1 MRPISNPGS
10 GTFRLSELGLSE
22 GRPALRGFSG
32 LATWFVLSALLLAAI
47 GLATVHSASA
57 EMLVDFLPRQALW
70 LGLGV
75 LAMLLILLVDYHL
88 LVDFSI
94 PLYALGLG
102 VLVLVLF
109 VGAGPGGTRSWIEVG
124 GVRIG
129 QPAELAKLVTIF
141 LLARYLS
148 NAGRQFLGLRQILA
162 CGVITGVPMALI
174 ALQPDLGS
182 AAMFVPLLVGMLL
195 IAGVRLRLL
204 VAVTLILLLLGGLVW
219 GFAMKDYQRERV
231 RTFLSP
237 ETDPLGAGYQVR
249 QSKIAV
255 GSGEITG
262 RGYQQGTQSQLR
274 FLPARHTDFIF
285 SVLAEE
291 WGFFGVATVLGLYAL
306 YISSA
311 LRIAMR
317 ARDRAG
323 IFLVV
328 GFLSLFAFHALY
340 NTAMVVG
347 LTPITGIPLPFLSY
361 GGSFM
366 LLNFVGTGLVLNVDI
381 RRYVNR

>member
-1 MRPISNPGS
+1 MRPISSPAS
-10 GTFRLSELGLSE
+10 GTFGLSE
-22 GRPALRGFSG
+22 SPPALRVFTG
-32 LATWFVLSALLLAAI
+32 LDWLLVVSVFLLSLI

-57 EMLVDFLPRQALW
+57 ELPVDYLPRQVLW
-70 LGLGV
+70 VGLGALGMLIV
-75 LAMLLILLVDYHL
+75 LLLDYHF
-88 LVDFSI
+88 LVDFSL
-94 PLYALGLG
+94 PLYVLGLATL
-102 VLVLVLF
+102 VLVLVF
-109 VGAGPGGTRSWIEVG
+109 GEGPGGTRSWMVLG

-129 QPAELAKLVTIF
+129 QPAELVKLAT
-141 LLARYLS
+141 LLLLTRYLS
-148 NAGRQFLGLRQILA
+148 TTGRQFLGLRQILV
-162 CGVITGVPMALI
+162 CGVVVGLPMALI
-174 ALQPDLGS
+174 VLQPDLGS
-182 AAMFVPLLVGMLL
+182 AAMFVPLLAGLLL

-204 VAVTLILLLLGGLVW
+204 VTVALFLFVIGGLVW
-219 GFAMKDYQRERV
+219 HFGMREYQRERV
-231 RTFLSP
+231 RTFLAP

-262 RGYQQGTQSQLR
+262 RGYMQGTQSQLR
-274 FLPARHTDFIF
+274 FLPARHTDFVF

-291 WGFFGVATVLGLYAL
+291 WGFLGVVTTLGLYTVFL
-306 YISSA
+306 SSA
-311 LRIAMR
+311 LRIATR

-323 IFLVV
+323 ILLVV
-328 GFLSLFAFHALY
+328 GFISLFAFHVLY

-366 LLNFVGTGLVLNVDI
+366 LLNLVGTGLILNIDV